1 MRAFS
6 VTDVGSVTPHLGG
19 KSFRYDPL
27 PAALVRRRRLRFI
40 YRGDSGIRALE
51 FAEVRT
57 LRGA

>member
-1 MRAFS
+1 
-6 VTDVGSVTPHLGG
+6 
-19 KSFRYDPL
+19 
-27 PAALVRRRRLRFI
+27 LRFI